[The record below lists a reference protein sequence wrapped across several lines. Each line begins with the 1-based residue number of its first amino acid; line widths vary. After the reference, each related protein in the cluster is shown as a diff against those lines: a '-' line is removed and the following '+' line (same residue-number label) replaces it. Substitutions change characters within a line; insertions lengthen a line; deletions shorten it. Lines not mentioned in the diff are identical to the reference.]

1 MNKIIALFDCDGT
14 VTPARLTIEPKMRE
28 MLKSLRNKIKIG
40 VVGGSDFN
48 KVNEQLENDVF
59 EIFDHSFFE
68 NGLVA
73 YKGKNLLEIQ
83 NLKKYVGEEKLK
95 IFLDFSLD
103 YIDKLDIP
111 VKTSNF
117 AELRNGMMNICP
129 VGRNCSYEE
138 RIEFEKYDKIHKIR
152 ETMINVLKQKF
163 TDYNFTYSIGGMI
176 SFDVFPVGWDKT
188 FCLKFLNDFD
198 TIYFFGDKTHKGGN
212 DHEIYESK
220 RTISYTVT
228 SPDDTINKCKE
239 IFDL

>member
-1 MNKIIALFDCDGT
+1 
-14 VTPARLTIEPKMRE
+14 MRE
-28 MLKSLRNKIKIG
+28 MLKALRNKIKIG

-59 EIFDHSFFE
+59 EIFDYSFFE

-83 NLKKYVGEEKLK
+83 NLTKYIGEEKLK

-129 VGRNCSYEE
+129 VGRNCSYDE

-152 ETMINVLKQKF
+152 ETMINVLKENF

-212 DHEIYESK
+212 DHEIYESE
-220 RTISYTVT
+220 RTIGYTVT
-228 SPDDTINKCKE
+228 SPDDTIRICKE
-239 IFDL
+239 IFNI